1 MATVSPMSE
10 PQGDKRSRFHRILS
24 GDEVYDGDGTPIEQA
39 RRYRFE
45 QLVPEALR
53 RIAQRLA
60 AEPPESVDLLV
71 SLSGFSP
78 ETTIFAAAFL
88 QPKALLVLQSHSAR
102 DGIDHIM
109 NHLGMRSS
117 QVDVQRVDPLDPVD
131 LYERIRKAVED
142 YKRFNTVSHPN
153 VIIDITGGK
162 KSMSAGAALA
172 AAQLDSR
179 MCYIDGDFNPDI
191 RQPEPETERL
201 EMLDNPTKLFGD
213 REMESAELELRH
225 GTFGAAYRR
234 FKSITQTSPTPARAR
249 FGCDLASLYQ
259 DWSDLDFESLGDSTV
274 AMTARLR
281 DGSYRTSPGLEQR
294 IRSQLA
300 FLEALV
306 RDPDG
311 EPLMLTFFLLGK
323 HYQGH
328 GRNDFAALLYYRML
342 ESLFDL
348 RLRVHGVSSSK
359 PDWEQ
364 VAVDFDGFPERF
376 QVLSEAVFKREFRGL
391 PFKIGMVESALVL
404 QALDDSMLPLFG
416 LDRIGALKHLRSM
429 SEARN
434 SSVLAHGRTTVSP
447 VLSENLGKY
456 ALQALRA
463 YWKLTHG
470 DQPVDDRIDELSFVD
485 GI

>member
-1 MATVSPMSE
+1 MSE
-10 PQGDKRSRFHRILS
+10 PKGDKRSRFHRILS
-24 GDEVYDGDGTPIEQA
+24 GDEIYDGDGTPIEQA

-53 RIAQRLA
+53 RIAQRVA
-60 AEPPESVDLLV
+60 AERPEPVDLLV

-102 DGIDHIM
+102 DGIDHITGHICM
-109 NHLGMRSS
+109 PSS
-117 QVDVQRVDPLDPVD
+117 QIDVQRVDPLDPVD

-142 YKRFNTVSHPN
+142 YKRFNAVAHPK

-191 RQPEPETERL
+191 RQPEPGTERL

-213 REMESAELELRH
+213 RELESAELELRH

-234 FKSITQTSPTPARAR
+234 FKSVAETSPTPARAR

-259 DWSDLDFESLGDSTV
+259 DWSDLDFERLGDSAA
-274 AMTARLR
+274 AMSARLR
-281 DGSYRTSPGLEQR
+281 DGSFRTSPALEQR
-294 IRSQLA
+294 IRSQLD
-300 FLEALV
+300 FLEELA

-311 EPLMLTFFLLGK
+311 EPLMLTFFLLGR
-323 HYQGH
+323 HYQSH
-328 GRNDFAALLYYRML
+328 GRHDFAALLYYRML
-342 ESLFDL
+342 ESLFEL
-348 RLRVHGVSSSK
+348 RLRVHGVSCSK
-359 PDWEQ
+359 PGWDL
-364 VAVDFDGFPERF
+364 VAADHDGFAARF
-376 QVLSEAVFKREFRGL
+376 EMLSEAVFKREFRGL
-391 PFKIGMVESALVL
+391 PFKIGMIESALLLKV
-404 QALDDSMLPLFG
+404 LDDPMLPLFG
-416 LDRIGALKHLRSM
+416 LDKVGALKHLRSM

-434 SSVLAHGRTTVSP
+434 SSVLAHGKTTVSP
-447 VLSENLGKY
+447 ALSENLGNY

-463 YWKLTHG
+463 YWRLEHG
-470 DQPVDDRIDELSFVD
+470 DQEVDRRIEELCFVD
-485 GI
+485 EI